1 MLELAIPTIPSQS
14 ASVSVGARNFRPLLE
29 KDPGD
34 VGEELQKRG
43 RGSLES
49 GGKHHLQGLCRIMQN
64 HFVIVEAVQQPREC
78 DIFQKEQSETVQS
91 DQSIQTHSDTYSQ
104 THTQERESIT
114 Q

>member
-49 GGKHHLQGLCRIMQN
+49 GG
-64 HFVIVEAVQQPREC
+64 

-104 THTQERESIT
+104 THTHSQERESIT